1 MAHLGEVRA
10 DGWPPR
16 LSAAHTAVTSGRRS
30 CSSAFPAAETSG
42 TSRRRG
48 FAVRRGD
55 TFPGLGPDWLRIA
68 MRDPATSGAFA
79 RSLREVL
86 T

>member
-1 MAHLGEVRA
+1 VADGIAGRGERVGEQLASGAGLGLGEDQDVLL
-10 DGWPPR
+10 P
-16 LSAAHTAVTSGRRS
+16 SGQPGQLPLG
-30 CSSAFPAAETSG
+30 ALAG
-42 TSRRRG
+42 
-48 FAVRRGD
+48 RRGD

-68 MRDPATSGAFA
+68 VRDPATSGAFA